1 MFACRKPPTSTD
13 RLRELAKAYTC
24 NGRMISRTIA
34 ARLHSRTASELT
46 PIRRV
51 IENQR
56 IFDRLLERVG

>member
-1 MFACRKPPTSTD
+1 MFACRRPPTSAD
-13 RLRELAKAYTC
+13 ALRELAKAYTC

-51 IENQR
+51 IEDQR
-56 IFDRLLERVG
+56 MFDRLLERVG